1 MLWLLAAAGVFA
13 NMVLALAVEY
23 PLVVKVTN
31 NFSFKF
37 RNQHVQ
43 KLHDCLCT
51 ENNTQCVVI
60 HKSRFSVQE
69 IKGPSIGSQ
78 CSLNTTF
85 YKCDIK
91 IDGVLNIT
99 CTRTLTP
106 PDMCL
111 DCHPL
116 CFTNTAPC
124 DVNAVIEE
132 NRKSSSN
139 FTVEINDDN
148 MKHCVTP
155 CPDSNALSSTQI
167 AMNETK
173 IVIIAV
179 LSSVVFIAII
189 LIIITVYFHI
199 KRKRQVEKTTISSIK
214 FGTNNFLKDNNGG
227 FYDDGR
233 NTSSIAYPD
242 LLPQQH
248 NHEVE

>member
-23 PLVVKVTN
+23 PLVVKITN
-31 NFSFKF
+31 NVSLKF
-37 RNQHVQ
+37 RNQYVQ
-43 KLHDCLCT
+43 MLHDCMCA

-60 HKSRFSVQE
+60 VKSRFSVQE

-85 YKCDIK
+85 YRCDIK
-91 IDGVLNIT
+91 FDGELNIT

-106 PDMCL
+106 PDMCP

-124 DVNAVIEE
+124 DVNAVIEV

-148 MKHCVTP
+148 MKHCVTR
-155 CPDSNALSSTQI
+155 CPNSNALSSALI

-173 IVIIAV
+173 VVITAV
-179 LSSVVFIAII
+179 VSSFVHIAII
-189 LIIITVYFHI
+189 SVIITVYFHI
-199 KRKRQVEKTTISSIK
+199 KRKRQVEKTPISSIK
-214 FGTNNFLKDNNGG
+214 FGTGNYLKDNNGG
-227 FYDDGR
+227 LYDDSK

-242 LLPQQH
+242 LLP
-248 NHEVE
+248 

>member
-1 MLWLLAAAGVFA
+1 
-13 NMVLALAVEY
+13 MVLALAVEY

-43 KLHDCLCT
+43 MLHDCLCA

-106 PDMCL
+106 PDMCH

-124 DVNAVIEE
+124 DVNAVIEV

-148 MKHCVTP
+148 MKHCVTR
-155 CPDSNALSSTQI
+155 CPNSNALSSALI
-167 AMNETK
+167 VMNETK
-173 IVIIAV
+173 IVITAV
-179 LSSVVFIAII
+179 VSAVVFIVII
-189 LIIITVYFHI
+189 SVYFYN
-199 KRKRQVEKTTISSIK
+199 KRKRQVEKTTIDSITS
-214 FGTNNFLKDNNGG
+214 GTGNYLKDNNSV
-227 FYDDGR
+227 FYYDSK

-242 LLPQQH
+242 LLPQPH